1 MQTNQ
6 FGFYFCKPDEIGTS
20 GINLRTS
27 IWNKMKIKIL
37 VILTFGLLIT
47 MRVSANKTTDSL
59 LLVLDKAIDNKE
71 IFLQTKKQRIE
82 ALTEILRKSA
92 NISYYV
98 RNDVY
103 NELYIEYRSFNYDS
117 AFTYSLRLLQNA
129 YQSKN
134 QLLIDKSRIKVGF
147 TLLSAGLFKETL
159 DTLDNISE
167 KDLPDSTKIEFYY
180 LLARTY
186 YDMADYTGDYFYAP
200 FYVRKGNQMMD
211 LAICQCKDSSRTF
224 LSLSGLKFL
233 REGKMQKARYF
244 YEKLLKDKTLDGHQ
258 YAIEASS
265 LSFIYKNDN
274 EPELAEQMLIKA
286 AIADIVV
293 STKETV
299 ALRNLAEIIY
309 REGNI
314 KRAYTYVK
322 VAMDD
327 AYFYGARHRKIQI
340 SDILPSIED
349 QQLEIVQH
357 QRKTFFIYSLS
368 ITMLSLLTI
377 LFGIIIFKQLKNL
390 RKAKKYLSFA
400 NDRLSEINH
409 RLTEA
414 NMIKEEYIGHFF
426 DTISD
431 YINQFEKIKVNIDR
445 KLTTRQFDSIKD
457 VTASIDIRKEREQFY
472 HNFDSIFLKIFPNF
486 IEEFNSYLKEELV
499 IQESNQLLTPEVRIY
514 ALIRLGFSNNDKI
527 AKFLGYSLNTIY
539 AYKTKIKNRLNI
551 PVEEFE
557 KKITQPKKA

>member
-1 MQTNQ
+1 
-6 FGFYFCKPDEIGTS
+6 
-20 GINLRTS
+20 
-27 IWNKMKIKIL
+27 MKIKDIIL
-37 VILTFGLLIT
+37 VIAALFFNTLAAFP
-47 MRVSANKTTDSL
+47 NKTTDSL
-59 LLVLDKAIDNKE
+59 LVILDKAISNKAAYMSDK
-71 IFLQTKKQRIE
+71 TKRIQ
-82 ALTEILRKSA
+82 ALSEILQKSP
-92 NISYYV
+92 NLSYYM
-98 RNDVY
+98 RNDIY
-103 NELYIEYRSFNYDS
+103 NELYKEYRSFNYDS
-117 AFTYSLRLLQNA
+117 AFAYSLRLINNA

-134 QLLIDKSRIKVGF
+134 PSLIDNSRIKVGF

-159 DTLDNISE
+159 DTLDKVSI
-167 KDLPDSTKIEFYY
+167 KDLPDSSKIEYY
-180 LLARTY
+180 SLLARTY
-186 YDMADYTGDYFYAP
+186 YDMADFTSDRFYAP
-200 FYVRKGNQMMD
+200 IYTKKGNQILTYVMGMFT
-211 LAICQCKDSSRTF
+211 DSSKTY
-224 LSLSGLKFL
+224 LSLCGLKYL
-233 REGKMQKARYF
+233 RESNYKLARRI

-265 LSFIYKNDN
+265 LSFIYKNDK

-327 AYFYGARHRKIQI
+327 AYFYGARHRKIQV

-409 RLTEA
+409 RLMEA

-431 YINQFEKIKVNIDR
+431 YINRFEKIKVNIDR

-457 VTASIDIRKEREQFY
+457 VTISIDIRKEREEFY

-486 IEEFNSYLKEELV
+486 IQEFNSYLKEEII

-551 PVEEFE
+551 PAEEFE
-557 KKITQPKKA
+557 KKIMQPKKA

>member
-1 MQTNQ
+1 
-6 FGFYFCKPDEIGTS
+6 
-20 GINLRTS
+20 
-27 IWNKMKIKIL
+27 MKIRALIL
-37 VILTFGLLIT
+37 LSLGLLCHT
-47 MRVSANKTTDSL
+47 FAFGNKTTDSL
-59 LLVLDKAIDNKE
+59 LVELDKVIANRASL
-71 IFLQTKKQRIE
+71 LQAKNQRIE
-82 ALTEILRKSA
+82 ALSEILRKSS

-98 RNDVY
+98 RNDIY
-103 NELYIEYRSFNYDS
+103 NELYAEYRSFNYDS
-117 AFTYSLRLLQNA
+117 AFTYSLRLLSNA
-129 YQSKN
+129 YQSKS

-159 DTLDNISE
+159 DTLDNISVS
-167 KDLPDSTKIEFYY
+167 DLSDTVKIEYY
-180 LLARTY
+180 SLLARTY
-186 YDMADYTGDYFYAP
+186 FDMADYMGDRFYAP
-200 FYVRKGNQMMD
+200 IYIKKGNQM
-211 LAICQCKDSSRTF
+211 LNSAIALCSDSSRMF
-224 LSLSGLKFL
+224 LSLNGLKYL
-233 REGKMQKARYF
+233 RDGDMKQARHV

-265 LSFIYKNDN
+265 LSFIYKYDK
-274 EPELAEQMLIKA
+274 EPELAMQMLIKA
-286 AIADIVV
+286 AIADIAV

-309 REGNI
+309 KNGDI
-314 KRAYTYVK
+314 DRAYKYVK
-322 VAMDD
+322 VALED

-368 ITMLSLLTI
+368 ITVLSLLII
-377 LFGIIIFKQLKNL
+377 LFVFIIFKQVKNL
-390 RKAKKYLSFA
+390 RKAKKYLSLA

-431 YINQFEKIKVNIDR
+431 YINRLEKIKVNVDR

-457 VTASIDIRKEREQFY
+457 VTVSIDIRKEREQFY

-486 IEEFNSYLKEELV
+486 MEEFNSYLKEEII
-499 IQESNQLLTPEVRIY
+499 IQETNQLLTPEVRIY
-514 ALIRLGFSNNDKI
+514 ALIRLGFTNNEKI

-551 PVEEFE
+551 PAEEFE
-557 KKITQPKKA
+557 RKLVHYRMA